1 MSMKNNN
8 KNLSK
13 ALDLLVE
20 SEADLSTIFDDG
32 GLIQQLTK
40 NVVER
45 ALHAEMN
52 NHLGYE
58 KNEHSESNNARNGKS
73 SKTLITDH
81 GVLEIDVPRD
91 RNGDFEPELV
101 PKRARRLPGFDNKVI
116 SLYAKGMSVSD
127 IQIQLKELYGGAE
140 ISAALISQITDEVLE
155 DVMAWQNRPLDA
167 VYPIVFFDCLV
178 VKVREDKRVINKS
191 VYIALGINLEG
202 KKEVLGLW
210 ISQNEGAKFWLG
222 NLTEMKNRGVRDIL
236 IACTDNLTGMN
247 EAIAS
252 AFPQTE
258 HQLCIVHQI
267 RNSLKYVPYKKRK
280 AVAEDLKK
288 IYQSS
293 TESEAKQAL
302 LAFSEKW
309 DSSYPHISK
318 SWSAHWDNLMIF
330 LQYPEEIRKVIYT
343 TNAIESLNSQL
354 RKVTKNKKVFPSNE
368 AVFKSLYL
376 AIEYISQKWSMP
388 IRNWGNAMAHFLIVF
403 EGRI

>member
-1 MSMKNNN
+1 
-8 KNLSK
+8 
-13 ALDLLVE
+13 
-20 SEADLSTIFDDG
+20 
-32 GLIQQLTK
+32 
-40 NVVER
+40 
-45 ALHAEMN
+45 
-52 NHLGYE
+52 
-58 KNEHSESNNARNGKS
+58 
-73 SKTLITDH
+73 
-81 GVLEIDVPRD
+81 
-91 RNGDFEPELV
+91 
-101 PKRARRLPGFDNKVI
+101 
-116 SLYAKGMSVSD
+116 
-127 IQIQLKELYGGAE
+127 
-140 ISAALISQITDEVLE
+140 
-155 DVMAWQNRPLDA
+155 
-167 VYPIVFFDCLV
+167 
-178 VKVREDKRVINKS
+178 
-191 VYIALGINLEG
+191 
-202 KKEVLGLW
+202 
-210 ISQNEGAKFWLG
+210 
-222 NLTEMKNRGVRDIL
+222 MKNRGVRDIL

-247 EAIAS
+247 EAIAR